1 MTPMRR
7 INGSHADRRFADV
20 RPSIGIDPTVIAAIA
35 DRVGGIL
42 SSLGHESIPPN
53 ISMVLDRLNL
63 PEPAAEAVL
72 QRLMQ
77 ARPLGTVEVT
87 A

>member
-7 INGSHADRRFADV
+7 VNGSHADRRFAAG
-20 RPSIGIDPTVIAAIA
+20 RSSIGVDPTVIAGIA

-42 SSLGHESIPPN
+42 SRLGHESIPPN
-53 ISMVLDRLNL
+53 ISVVLDRLNL
-63 PEPAAEAVL
+63 PEPTAAAVL
-72 QRLMQ
+72 QRLRQ
-77 ARPLGTVEVT
+77 TRPMGSVEVT

>member
-1 MTPMRR
+1 MTPIRR
-7 INGSHADRRFADV
+7 VNGSHADRRFADG
-20 RPSIGIDPTVIAAIA
+20 RSSIGIDPTVVAGIA

-72 QRLMQ
+72 QRLKQ
-77 ARPLGTVEVT
+77 TRPMGSVEVT